1 MYIYVSCSNHHF
13 FYIVN
18 FILSFY
24 FLFLKPFFF
33 SLLSFC
39 YCIDVKSVTHCMTE
53 LAISVCVFYAKYE
66 HYYIMVWYYA
76 TAFLCLTNVLIILF
90 YTFN

>member
-1 MYIYVSCSNHHF
+1 MI
-13 FYIVN
+13 
-18 FILSFY
+18 
-24 FLFLKPFFF
+24 
-33 SLLSFC
+33 
-39 YCIDVKSVTHCMTE
+39 E
-53 LAISVCVFYAKYE
+53 LAISLCVFYAKYE